1 MIISRVV
8 VTVLVLVL
16 GIGLAAWMVISKG
29 KPAVKPPGD
38 PRPVARVATIER
50 GEIPVDL
57 HATGVVRARGRLT
70 LVAEVAGRVA
80 HLAPTVEAG
89 IAVPAGTELLRIEDI
104 DARAARDRAAAQV
117 AAARLALAQEEALA
131 TQAAADWKLLGD
143 GDGSDLALRQ
153 PQLAAARAKL
163 VADEAALAQAE
174 RDLERCRILA
184 PRDSV
189 IEARQVEVGQV
200 VAKGQALLRLRD
212 RGDLEAD
219 LDVAVADLARIGI
232 DPRFTG
238 EGPNATLV
246 SEDGRSAAGR
256 IVRCTGLIDEQTRRL
271 TLVVALDADSAF
283 LPGDFVTA
291 TIHGRSESAAAKL
304 PRNLLR
310 RDDTVLLVGADRRLI
325 EHPVTVLHLTREDA
339 IVADDLPAGA
349 DLILNRLE
357 GWSAGTEVRIAGAP
371 SERPAPVDPATDAA
385 PESRQ

>member
-1 MIISRVV
+1 MIIPRVIA
-8 VTVLVLVL
+8 TVLVLVV
-16 GIGLAAWMVISKG
+16 GIGLAAWMIAARG

-57 HATGVVRARGRLT
+57 HSTGVVRARGRLT
-70 LVAEVAGRVA
+70 LVAEVAGRVVQV
-80 HLAPTVEAG
+80 APTVEAG
-89 IAVPAGTELLRIEDI
+89 IAVPAGAELLRIEDI
-104 DARAARDRAAAQV
+104 DARAARDRATAQV
-117 AAARLALAQEEALA
+117 AASRLALAQEEALA
-131 TQAAADWKLLGD
+131 AQAAADWKLLGD

-153 PQLAAARAKL
+153 PQLVAARAKL
-163 VADEAALAQAE
+163 AADEAALIQAE
-174 RDLERCRILA
+174 RDLERCRIFA

-189 IEARQVEVGQV
+189 IEVRQVEVGQV

-212 RGDLEAD
+212 HRDLEAD
-219 LDVAVADLARIGI
+219 IDVAVADLARIGI

-238 EGPNATLV
+238 EGPLASLR
-246 SEDGRSAAGR
+246 SEDGRQAQGR
-256 IVRCTGLIDEQTRRL
+256 IVRGTGLIDEQTRRL

-283 LPGDFVTA
+283 LPGDFITA
-291 TIHGRSESAAAKL
+291 TIHGQAESAAVKL

-325 EHPVTVLHLTREDA
+325 EHPVRVLHLTREHA

-357 GWSAGTEVRIAGAP
+357 GWSAGTEVRIAGAA
-371 SERPAPVDPATDAA
+371 PAPAATPAGPADAA
-385 PESRQ
+385 AESRR